1 MRAHSQAGP
10 ARALVNFRVMT
21 RARGSRAGQVI
32 IRAKIL
38 LPPTIEAPT
47 VGAPPPPHPPFPLF
61 LPFLPFLP
69 AETPLSIG

>member
-47 VGAPPPPHPPFPLF
+47 VGAAPPLPLPPFPSF
-61 LPFLPFLP
+61 SPSSPFSRPK
-69 AETPLSIG
+69 PLCL